1 MLLKGLV
8 YQTMPQATMIAAVA
22 AEMRESHAHSCRLQD
37 VREYLKTQIAIEK
50 GNLKIGKLIIEEMG
64 RQKACHEVRVGLRSF
79 EATTISLNKKAWKA
93 RQEGKTSDYFT
104 ERKNVLMEGLF
115 KPLIGQTVGETYGQG
130 VVTGLEM
137 SGNSPTF
144 RTICIRFKSWSF
156 SLAHLLHQTSAQVT
170 YVVSPS
176 ESGHRRY
183 DAHEK
188 IRSLIGLAVTSG
200 RTVSFD
206 HQTCR
211 VIVDGEAITPMDLG
225 ARFDGWKL
233 QTVTVERKG
242 VLLP

>member
-1 MLLKGLV
+1 MI
-8 YQTMPQATMIAAVA
+8 QAIA
-22 AEMRESHAHSCRLQD
+22 AEMRTKPHGNIRLQD

-79 EATTISLNKKAWKA
+79 EPTTISLNKKAWKA
-93 RQEGKTSDYFT
+93 RQEGKTSDYSA

-115 KPLIGQTVGETYGQG
+115 KPLIGQAVGEAYGQG
-130 VVTGLEM
+130 VVNGLEM

-144 RTICIRFKSWSF
+144 RTVCIRFKSWSF
-156 SLAHLLHQTSAQVT
+156 GLAHLLHQTSAQVT

-200 RTVSFD
+200 HMVGFD
-206 HQTCR
+206 HQTCK
-211 VIVDGEAITPMDLG
+211 VIVDGEHITPMELG

-233 QTVTVERKG
+233 QTVTVEREATR
-242 VLLP
+242 LP